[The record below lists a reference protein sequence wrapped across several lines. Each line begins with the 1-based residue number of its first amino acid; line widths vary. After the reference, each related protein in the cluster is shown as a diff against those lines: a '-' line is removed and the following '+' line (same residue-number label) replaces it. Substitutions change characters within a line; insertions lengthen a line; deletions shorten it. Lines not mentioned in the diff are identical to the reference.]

1 MYLPIKD
8 NKDLRTL
15 SAFLAADRCTHVACC
30 FIPGLPPSGRV
41 GEGLGEMS
49 GKFVCPPIL
58 HKSKKASRK
67 NMSMKHKRKTRCV
80 KVRLIDALTN
90 SCQHSRK
97 FATRA
102 TPPSERPNQS
112 AMLMPSRTKAW
123 LKVKPMS
130 QKHTRSGSSGSWTA
144 GACPGL
150 TAGTTNC
157 CPVAAFHF
165 RISPWATWTFDGSS

>member
-1 MYLPIKD
+1 M
-8 NKDLRTL
+8 
-15 SAFLAADRCTHVACC
+15 HACSLLLHPWSSTVGTC
-30 FIPGLPPSGRV
+30 GRGARRNV
-41 GEGLGEMS
+41 WEIRVSPNTSQTKES
-49 GKFVCPPIL
+49 
-58 HKSKKASRK
+58 KSK

-102 TPPSERPNQS
+102 TPPSECPNQS
-112 AMLMPSRTKAW
+112 AMLVPSRTKAW

-157 CPVAAFHF
+157 CPVGAFHF